1 MTYNDWANQDPSS
14 QGSNGQDSGEQLV
27 NVNWEMIPLSELTN
41 GYMRTQDYTKKTQEL
56 ADERKNLQRNWVDT
70 WKPADPSGADDDS
83 ERKLAEWMKQKWF
96 ATQEDLIKQQQKYDQ
111 DKRFGELLD
120 YNPSLRP
127 FEKAI
132 RDIAEAKGIAPE
144 DVAEQYGFAKKDQ
157 LIDAS
162 RSRWL
167 VGNNGDYWQ
176 KKPKSIRDLSS
187 EDYQKWID
195 EQRST
200 GGHQKAQS
208 F

>member
-1 MTYNDWANQDPSS
+1 MPGLDWANQDPSS
-14 QGSNGQDSGEQLV
+14 QGSNGQDSGEQLI
-27 NVNWEMIPLSELTN
+27 NVNWEMIPLSELTQ

-56 ADERKNLQRNWVDT
+56 AAERKNLERNGVDT
-70 WKPADPSGADDDS
+70 WRNDPGKTDDDS
-83 ERKLAEWMKQKWF
+83 EKQLEWRMRQKWF
-96 ATQEDLIKQQQKYDQ
+96 ATQEDLMRLQQKQEQ
-111 DKRFGELLD
+111 DRRFSELLD

-132 RDIAEAKGIAPE
+132 RDISESKGIAPE

-162 RSRWL
+162 RSRGL
-167 VGNNGDYWQ
+167 VGDNGQQTW
-176 KKPKSIRDLSS
+176 KKPKSIRDLSGD
-187 EDYQKWID
+187 DYQKWIA
-195 EQRST
+195 EQRAW